1 MIVESQCLATYDAF
15 FDLTPSYNSQIMRHL
30 TTRYHPETP
39 VDFVN
44 NNQSTMLT
52 RLAAR
57 AIVLRGNQILMLDT
71 QST

>member
-1 MIVESQCLATYDAF
+1 
-15 FDLTPSYNSQIMRHL
+15 MRHL
-30 TTRYHPETP
+30 TTNYHTETP
-39 VDFVN
+39 VDFIN
-44 NNQSTMLT
+44 NNPSTMLT